1 MTSTSGSSFSA
12 TSKIAGAASPL
23 TRVSMSALAMK
34 LLRRDFAS
42 GELRILAVALTLAVT
57 LVTSVALFVD
67 RLHGGIVNESGRFLA
82 ADRVLQSPAPIDPQ
96 WLDKATSLSLQQAQT
111 LSFQTMVMVGDN
123 MQLASV
129 KAVNA
134 GYPLKGELSIGK
146 AAFESAVSVTHGPP
160 RGTVWVDARLLP
172 LLGVDVGD
180 TVQIGDATLR
190 IDAVLVNE
198 PDRGANLFS
207 FGPRVLM
214 HLDDVASTAVIQPG
228 SRVEYKYLF
237 AGEPPALKEFAT
249 WLQPLLSDSQRLVDL
264 AENQPTIAQ
273 SLERAQRFLLLGGA
287 LGVALAGVAVALSA
301 QRYAE
306 RHWDYVALFKSFGA
320 TSAMIN
326 ALYLQQMLLLAVATT
341 IAGCI
346 IGIVIQAAFMQLL
359 GTIISI
365 TPPPMT
371 WQPLLLAAV
380 TDVVCLLAFA
390 YPSIHALKRITPMR
404 VLRRDLDGSASRVLG
419 ALVGAL
425 AMFGLMW
432 IYSRSLLLTL
442 AVAAG
447 VGCAV
452 VLLGVTAFALLRLLR
467 NVPLRAGTA
476 WQLALATL
484 WRHARSNSGQILV
497 FSLCIL
503 LLLTMTTVR
512 TALLQDWR
520 QQLPA
525 GTPNYFLINVAP
537 GEVAP
542 ISQVLKKEGIEPQ
555 GLYPMVRG
563 RLTHI
568 NGELVREKVSKDI
581 RERAGVERELNL
593 TWTDE
598 LPSDNRI
605 VAGSWWSQGESRPMV
620 SIESK
625 LAQRLDIHMD
635 DMLRFSIGGIDIDAK
650 VTSIR
655 DLDWDR
661 MRPNFYMI
669 FPPQM
674 LRDYPATYM
683 TSFYLPAEKKTL
695 LTQFVRRFPTVT
707 LLELE
712 SIITQIRAIVDQ
724 VSLAVEVVLGLI
736 LVAGLLVLFASVQAT
751 VDDRKR
757 EAALLRAL
765 GARTRLLAGS
775 LLIEFVLLGAIAGTL
790 AAAGCELAV
799 FILQT
804 QFFGMHAQWHG
815 ELWLIGP
822 LAGGF
827 IVAAAGWISTRRVL
841 NTPPIEVLREVS

>member
-1 MTSTSGSSFSA
+1 MASGQMTGGLMTSARISSLS
-12 TSKIAGAASPL
+12 
-23 TRVSMSALAMK
+23 MK

-42 GELRILAVALTLAVT
+42 GELRILAFALTLAVT

-82 ADRVLQSPAPIDPQ
+82 ADRVLQSPLPVDMH
-96 WLDKATSLSLQQAQT
+96 WLEMAQSLSLRQAQT

-129 KAVNA
+129 KAVNDA
-134 GYPLKGELSIGK
+134 YPLKGDLSISQI
-146 AAFESAVSVTHGPP
+146 AFEAATKVTHGPA
-160 RGTVWVDARLLP
+160 RGTIWIDARLLP
-172 LLGVDVGD
+172 LLGVNVGD
-180 TVQIGDATLR
+180 SVQVGETRLR
-190 IDAVLVNE
+190 IDAVLVSE
-198 PDRGANLFS
+198 PDRGANMFS

-214 HLDDVASTAVIQPG
+214 HLDDVAATAVIQPG

-237 AGEPPALKEFAT
+237 AGEPAALNEFST
-249 WLQPLLSDSQRLVDL
+249 WLQPLLTSSQRLVDL
-264 AENQPTIAQ
+264 AENQPTVAQ

-320 TSAMIN
+320 TSQVIN
-326 ALYLQQMLLLAVATT
+326 AIYLQQMLLLAAATT
-341 IAGCI
+341 VVGCI
-346 IGIVIQAAFMQLL
+346 IGIGIQAGFMQLL
-359 GTIISI
+359 GAFISI

-390 YPSIHALKRITPMR
+390 YPSIHALKRVTPMR
-404 VLRRDLDGSASRVLG
+404 VLRRDLDSSVSRTLG
-419 ALVGAL
+419 VIVGAL

-432 IYSRSLLLTL
+432 IYSRSLILTL

-447 VGCAV
+447 IGCAV
-452 VLLGVTAFALLRLLR
+452 LLLGVIAFVLLRLLR

-484 WRHARSNSGQILV
+484 WRHARGNSGQILV
-497 FSLCIL
+497 FALCIL
-503 LLLTMTTVR
+503 LLLMMTTVR
-512 TALLQDWR
+512 TALLEDWR

-537 GEVAP
+537 AEVAS
-542 ISQVLKKEGIEPQ
+542 ISQTLKSEGIEPQ

-568 NGELVREKVSKDI
+568 NDQLVRERVSKET
-581 RERAGVERELNL
+581 RERAGIERELNL
-593 TWTDE
+593 TWTDQ
-598 LPSDNRI
+598 LPADNRI
-605 VAGSWWSQGESRPMV
+605 VTGSWWSQAESRPMV
-620 SIESK
+620 SVESK
-625 LAQRLDIHMD
+625 LAERLGIGMGDE
-635 DMLRFSIGGIDIDAK
+635 LRFVVGGMQIDAR
-650 VTSIR
+650 VASIR
-655 DLDWDR
+655 ELQWDR

-674 LRDYPATYM
+674 LRDYPATYI
-683 TSFYLPAEKKTL
+683 TSFYLPAEKKAL
-695 LTQFVRRFPTVT
+695 LTQLVRSYPTVT
-707 LLELE
+707 LLEME
-712 SIITQIRAIVDQ
+712 SIIAQVRAIVDQ
-724 VSLAVEVVLGLI
+724 VSLAIEVVLGLI
-736 LVAGLLVLFASVQAT
+736 LIAGLLVLFASVQAT

-765 GARTRLLAGS
+765 GARNRLLAGS
-775 LLIEFVLLGAIAGTL
+775 LLIEFAVLGALAGLL
-790 AAAGCELAV
+790 AAAGSELSV
-799 FILQT
+799 YLLQT
-804 QFFGMHAQWHG
+804 LLFGMRSQWHG

-822 LAGGF
+822 FAGCVIVTLAG
-827 IVAAAGWISTRRVL
+827 WMSTRRVL
-841 NTPPIEVLREVS
+841 DTPPIEVLREVS

>member
-1 MTSTSGSSFSA
+1 MTQSSV
-12 TSKIAGAASPL
+12 SPL
-23 TRVSMSALAMK
+23 PRDVTMPNRVSISALSMK

-57 LVTSVALFVD
+57 LVTAVALFVD

-82 ADRVLQSPAPIDPQ
+82 ADRVLQSPSPIDER
-96 WLDKATSLSLQQAQT
+96 WLQKATSLSLRQAQT
-111 LSFQTMVMVGDN
+111 VSFQTMVVVGDN

-129 KAVNA
+129 KAANDE
-134 GYPLKGELSIGK
+134 YPLKGDLSISQ
-146 AAFESAVSVTHGPP
+146 AAFESAITVAHGPAK
-160 RGTVWVDARLLP
+160 GTVWIDARLLP
-172 LLGVDVGD
+172 LLGVNVGD
-180 TVQIGDATLR
+180 TVQVGDTNLR

-198 PDRGANLFS
+198 PDRGANMFS
-207 FGPRVLM
+207 FGPRLLM
-214 HLDDVASTAVIQPG
+214 HLADVPATGVVQPG

-237 AGEPPALKEFAT
+237 AGTPAALNEFST
-249 WLQPLLSDSQRLVDL
+249 WLQPLLTTSQRLVDL
-264 AENQPTIAQ
+264 AENQPTVAQ

-320 TSAMIN
+320 TSKMIN
-326 ALYLQQMLLLAVATT
+326 AIYLQQLFLLAVATT
-341 IAGCI
+341 LAGWIVGIA
-346 IGIVIQAAFMQLL
+346 IQAGFMQLL
-359 GTIISI
+359 GEFISI

-390 YPSIHALKRITPMR
+390 YPSIRALKDVAPMR
-404 VLRRDLDGSASRVLG
+404 VLRRDLDANISRTLG
-419 ALVGAL
+419 VVVGAL

-432 IYSRSLLLTL
+432 VYSRSLLLTL

-447 VGCAV
+447 VGCAAL
-452 VLLGVTAFALLRLLR
+452 LLGVIAFACLRLLR

-503 LLLTMTTVR
+503 LLLMMTTVR
-512 TALLQDWR
+512 TALLEDWR

-537 GEVAP
+537 TEVGP
-542 ISQVLKKEGIEPQ
+542 VSQLLKGQGVEPQ

-568 NGELVREKVSKDI
+568 NNELVRERVSKET
-581 RERAGVERELNL
+581 RERAGIERELNL
-593 TWTDE
+593 TWTDT
-598 LPSDNRI
+598 LPADNHI

-620 SIESK
+620 SVESK
-625 LAQRLDIHMD
+625 LAERLGIGLGDAM
-635 DMLRFSIGGIDIDAK
+635 RFVVGGVEIEAK

-655 DLDWDR
+655 ELQWDR

-674 LRDYPATYM
+674 LRDFPASYI
-683 TSFYLPAEKKTL
+683 TSFYLPAEKKAV
-695 LTQFVRRFPTVT
+695 LTQLVRSFPTVT
-707 LLELE
+707 LLEME
-712 SIITQIRAIVDQ
+712 SIIVQIRAVVDQ
-724 VSLAVEVVLGLI
+724 VSLAIEVVLGLI
-736 LVAGLLVLFASVQAT
+736 LTAGLLVLFASVQAT

-765 GARTRLLAGS
+765 GARNRLLAGS
-775 LLIEFVLLGAIAGTL
+775 LLIEFSVLGALAGAL
-790 AAAGCELAV
+790 AAAGAELSV
-799 FILQT
+799 FLLQT
-804 QFFGMHAQWHG
+804 LLFGVRFHWHA

-841 NTPPIEVLREVS
+841 DTPPIEVLREVS